1 MNEDLALIKEI
12 VIDNPPT
19 YYQIKKVKASKEAG
33 EELFTKYYLTLNLFF
48 NNATSFHII
57 SKIVQD
63 CKIYLRDNIKY
74 LPPLEKM
81 RLEVEYH
88 SLKAIDLDNKLN
100 FWVKL
105 FLDIIKTPT
114 VRQLDKANNGKY
126 KKEII
131 TLNVLYDDTTDY
143 IDEISYKHKR
153 GSPKL
158 IFRVYG
164 RIKSEQSKLD
174 LFFK

>member
-1 MNEDLALIKEI
+1 MELIKEI
-12 VIDNPPT
+12 VFIHPPT
-19 YYQIKKVKASKEAG
+19 YYAIKKVKKSKELG
-33 EELFTKYYLTLNLFF
+33 EDVFTKYYLTSNLFF

-57 SKIVQD
+57 SKIVQE
-63 CKIYLRDNIKY
+63 CKIYLKDNIGY

-81 RLEVEYH
+81 RLEIEYH
-88 SLKAIDLDNKLN
+88 SPKAIDLDNRLY
-100 FWVKL
+100 FWNKL

-114 VRQLDKANNGKY
+114 PKQLEKANNSKY

-143 IDEISYKHKR
+143 IDEISYKYKKD
-153 GSPKL
+153 SLKL

-164 RIKSEQSKLD
+164 IPKSTQEKLD

>member
-1 MNEDLALIKEI
+1 MELIKEI
-12 VIDNPPT
+12 VFVDPPT
-19 YYQIKKVKASKEAG
+19 YYAIKKVKKSKELG
-33 EELFTKYYLTLNLFF
+33 EDVFTKYYLTSNLFF

-57 SKIVQD
+57 SKIVQE
-63 CKIYLRDNIKY
+63 CKIYLKDNIGY

-81 RLEVEYH
+81 RLEIEYH
-88 SLKAIDLDNKLN
+88 SPKAIDLDNRLY
-100 FWVKL
+100 FWNKL

-114 VRQLDKANNGKY
+114 PKQLEKANNSKY

-143 IDEISYKHKR
+143 IDEISYKYKKD
-153 GSPKL
+153 SLKL

-164 RIKSEQSKLD
+164 IPKSTQEKLD

>member
-1 MNEDLALIKEI
+1 MTDDFVLIKEI
-12 VIDNPPT
+12 VILDPPT
-19 YYQIKKVKASKEAG
+19 YYSIKKVKKSKEAG
-33 EELFTKYYLTLNLFF
+33 EDVFEKYYLTSNLFF

-57 SKIVQD
+57 SKIVQE
-63 CKIYLRDNIKY
+63 CKIYLRDKIGY

-81 RLEVEYH
+81 RLEIEYH
-88 SLKAIDLDNKLN
+88 SLKAVDLDNRLY
-100 FWVKL
+100 WWTKL

-114 VRQLDKANNGKY
+114 PRQLQKAQEGKY

-143 IDEISYKHKR
+143 IDEIHYKHKR
-153 GSPKL
+153 DSPKL
-158 IFRVYG
+158 IFRIFG
-164 RIKSEQSKLD
+164 RVKSEQKELD

>member
-1 MNEDLALIKEI
+1 MELIKEI
-12 VIDNPPT
+12 VILNPPT
-19 YYQIKKVKASKEAG
+19 YYAIKKVKKSKELG
-33 EELFTKYYLTLNLFF
+33 EDVFTKYYLTSNLFF

-57 SKIVQD
+57 SKIVQE
-63 CKIYLRDNIKY
+63 CKIYLRDNIGY

-81 RLEVEYH
+81 KLEIEYH
-88 SLKAIDLDNKLN
+88 SLKAIDLDNRLY
-100 FWVKL
+100 FWNKL

-114 VRQLDKANNGKY
+114 PKQLEKANNGKY

-131 TLNVLYDDTTDY
+131 TLNVLHDDTTDF
-143 IDEISYKHKR
+143 INEISYKHKKD
-153 GSPKL
+153 SLKL

-164 RIKSEQSKLD
+164 ITKSTQEQLD

>member
-1 MNEDLALIKEI
+1 MELIKEI
-12 VIDNPPT
+12 VFIDPPT
-19 YYQIKKVKASKEAG
+19 YYAIKKVKKSKELG
-33 EELFTKYYLTLNLFF
+33 EDVFTKYYLTSNLFF

-57 SKIVQD
+57 SKIVQE
-63 CKIYLRDNIKY
+63 CKIYLKNNIGY

-81 RLEVEYH
+81 RLEIEYH
-88 SLKAIDLDNKLN
+88 SPKAIDLDNRLY
-100 FWVKL
+100 FWNKL

-114 VRQLDKANNGKY
+114 PKQLEKANNGKY

-143 IDEISYKHKR
+143 IDEISYKYKKD
-153 GSPKL
+153 SLKL

-164 RIKSEQSKLD
+164 IQKSTQEKLD